1 MEKPLWDNVNG
12 VKTILKAVSV
22 WLVRRNILIPVDIEV
37 YCFIFTATFIYL
49 NIYIYIPVNR
59 YIYINLFICIF
70 ISQNLYHLLKTFK
83 IISFFFFEKKF
94 ISLLIC

>member
-37 YCFIFTATFIYL
+37 YCFMFTATFIYL
-49 NIYIYIPVNR
+49 NIYIPVNR
-59 YIYINLFICIF
+59 YIYIYI
-70 ISQNLYHLLKTFK
+70 
-83 IISFFFFEKKF
+83 
-94 ISLLIC
+94 

>member
-37 YCFIFTATFIYL
+37 YCFMFTATFIYL
-49 NIYIYIPVNR
+49 NIYIPVNR
-59 YIYINLFICIF
+59 EIYIYIYI
-70 ISQNLYHLLKTFK
+70 YR
-83 IISFFFFEKKF
+83 
-94 ISLLIC
+94 